1 MSPSIVELPERAG
14 SLKFPAD
21 EVTATIELLEQCT
34 PGQAVRLTDAADP
47 KENTAR
53 RRAEIMKEQ
62 IGEVRADAIKPGY
75 KLRGHVLT
83 AGDPEVRKVSG
94 KNYKFF
100 PENWGALSL
109 VPDNDADTPDTTP
122 PDADPP
128 APAGNT
134 GDNAGGNDPG
144 ATDAP
149 DGGKKK
155 NK

>member
-34 PGQAVRLTDAADP
+34 PGQAVKLTDVADP

-83 AGDPEVRKVSG
+83 AGEPEVRKVSG

-122 PDADPP
+122 PTGTDPE
-128 APAGNT
+128 
-134 GDNAGGNDPG
+134 AGGTPGPDPD

-149 DGGKKK
+149 DAGKKK